1 MANMPP
7 SGGGY
12 PPGGPPGY
20 PPQGYPQQGGAYGP
34 PQQPQAGYG
43 PPQQPGYGPPQ
54 QGGYDPQQQQA
65 GYGPP
70 QQQQAG
76 YGPPQQPQAGYGPPQ
91 QGGYDP
97 QQQAGYGPPQ
107 QPGYGPQPGMGGPP
121 MGGDPQ
127 QGYGGPPGMGYGPQP
142 GMPMGAPPMG
152 APMGAPPMGVP
163 MGAPPMGA
171 PMGAPPMGVPMG
183 APPMGVPMGA
193 PMPQHTQGGGFQMNM
208 LKVVGI
214 GVAVVVGIIGL
225 GGFAWYGAT
234 HPSVRIIN
242 VTGKDGVTVTLDGEE
257 LAKDLKNAP
266 TENAAVVVTKNVA
279 SGPHKL
285 EAKDASGKVLESFTF
300 EFKSGTNGYV
310 YAPGRTA
317 DSNTCFIVQTD
328 EYKTINVGLGN
339 NNRFK
344 ALDRTKNIWELPTT
358 IEFWFQDTPDSVEIK
373 TKKGQSSNKTVTK
386 RALRQAACDD
396 PDFMD

>member
-43 PPQQPGYGPPQ
+43 PPQQG
-54 QGGYDPQQQQA
+54 
-65 GYGPP
+65 
-70 QQQQAG
+70 
-76 YGPPQQPQAGYGPPQ
+76 
-91 QGGYDP
+91 
-97 QQQAGYGPPQ
+97 
-107 QPGYGPQPGMGGPP
+107 GYGPQGMGGPP

-127 QGYGGPPGMGYGPQP
+127 QGYGGQPGTGYGPQP

-152 APMGAPPMGVP
+152 APMGAPMGV
-163 MGAPPMGA
+163 PPMGA
-171 PMGAPPMGVPMG
+171 PI
-183 APPMGVPMGA
+183 
-193 PMPQHTQGGGFQMNM
+193 PQQAQGGGFNIV
-208 LKVVGI
+208 KVAAI
-214 GVAVVVGIIGL
+214 GVAVVLGVAGIGA
-225 GGFAWYGAT
+225 FVWYGYT
-234 HPSVRIIN
+234 HPSVRIVN
-242 VTGKDGVTVTLDGEE
+242 VTGKDGVSVTLDGQE
-257 LAKDLKNAP
+257 LVKDLKNAA

-279 SGPHKL
+279 SGTHKL

-317 DSNTCFIVQTD
+317 DSKTCFIVQTD
-328 EYKTINVGLGN
+328 EYKTINIGLGN
-339 NNRFK
+339 NDRFK
-344 ALDRTKNIWELPTT
+344 TLDPTKNIWELPTT
-358 IEFWFQDTPDSVEIK
+358 VEFWFQDTPESVEIK
-373 TKKGQSSNKTVTK
+373 TKKGSSSNKTVTK
-386 RALRQAACDD
+386 RALRQAQCDD